1 MNNTS
6 IECTEFTKQ
15 RIAERNALAKAIFAN
30 AFNGSPD
37 FAIKRANEM
46 MVKLYGENW
55 EMEE

>member
-1 MNNTS
+1 MENNNS
-6 IECTEFTKQ
+6 FTKQ

-55 EMEE
+55 EREE